1 MRSGGPAASTRSPAS
16 PAGARLAG
24 FGFRAPGQQHQQP
37 GSEPSTGAEY
47 TPLEQQ
53 YLAIKQQHP
62 DAILAIEVGYK
73 YKFFGEDAMT
83 AARVLNIGCGMDKNF
98 VATSVPTH
106 RLHVHVRRL
115 VEANLKVGVVRQT
128 ETAALKAAGSQKS
141 GPFERRLVGLYTKG
155 TLVGADLGSAGDD
168 DDEGGFL
175 CAVHETDAGLALLA
189 VNVGTGDLVHDVFT
203 DTPGRTELYSRLV
216 HLQPAELLVAEGVA
230 PRTAAVVNHVAG
242 AGARS
247 MRVERA
253 AAGMFDAAGA
263 MDTVTGLL
271 AEAPDM
277 LQQALRLN
285 PSVLECMAALIRHLR
300 PFNLERY
307 ATNRPSVYAP
317 RTDSTQRHAHTLTM

>member
-1 MRSGGPAASTRSPAS
+1 MRSGAPAASTRS

-24 FGFRAPGQQHQQP
+24 FDFRAPGQQQP
-37 GSEPSTGAEY
+37 GAEPSTGAECTY

-53 YLAIKQQHP
+53 YLAIKRQHP

-73 YKFFGEDAMT
+73 YKFFGEDAET

-98 VATSVPTH
+98 VVTSVPTH

-155 TLVGADLGSAGDD
+155 TLVGADLGSASGD

-216 HLQPAELLVAEGVA
+216 HLRPAELLVAAGVA
-230 PRTAAVVNHVAG
+230 PRTAAVIDHVAG

-253 AAGMFDAAGA
+253 AADMFDTAGA

-300 PFNLERY
+300 PFGLERY
-307 ATNRPSVYAP
+307 ATHRPSVHAH
-317 RTDSTQRHAHTLTM
+317 RTGSTQRHAHTLTM